1 MFCTSIFFFLF
12 FFNIF
17 SAVLT
22 LWLILFDVWDFLLW
36 VWLMDGWLWAQ
47 VDCQGEAGSQG
58 AGMTLRSIN
67 LTHSTANASTAF
79 PLPASEEHIMSTWL
93 CAPLDRWA
101 DVISEQEVSR
111 TEIFPAGWGTWKLFQ
126 EEQKRSVTLSKVG
139 TDTFEKWVAYK
150 RKLKEKDDERIKL
163 LFQSLSHSRESSFV
177 IFLGVLLQS
186 LPHPDTPLI
195 AACTH

>member
-1 MFCTSIFFFLF
+1 MFCTSISFFLS

-22 LWLILFDVWDFLLW
+22 LWLILFVVWDFLLW
-36 VWLMDGWLWAQ
+36 TWLCALSSGGLSRWGWQ
-47 VDCQGEAGSQG
+47 PRCRDDTEKHQFDTQYSECQ
-58 AGMTLRSIN
+58 
-67 LTHSTANASTAF
+67 HSFSM
-79 PLPASEEHIMSTWL
+79 PASEEHIMSTWL

-101 DVISEQEVSR
+101 DFISEQEVSR
-111 TEIFPAGWGTWKLFQ
+111 TETFPAEWGTCKLFQ
-126 EEQKRSVTLSKVG
+126 EEQKRSATLSKVG

-177 IFLGVLLQS
+177 IFLVSYCNLFHIQTLH
-186 LPHPDTPLI
+186 L
-195 AACTH
+195 

>member
-1 MFCTSIFFFLF
+1 MTYF
-12 FFNIF
+12 
-17 SAVLT
+17 
-22 LWLILFDVWDFLLW
+22 VW
-36 VWLMDGWLWAQ
+36 
-47 VDCQGEAGSQG
+47 C
-58 AGMTLRSIN
+58 LR
-67 LTHSTANASTAF
+67 F
-79 PLPASEEHIMSTWL
+79 PLMGVTYGWMALSSGGLSRWGWQPRCRDDTEKHQFDTQYSECQHSFSMPASEEHIMSTWL

-101 DVISEQEVSR
+101 DVISEQEISR